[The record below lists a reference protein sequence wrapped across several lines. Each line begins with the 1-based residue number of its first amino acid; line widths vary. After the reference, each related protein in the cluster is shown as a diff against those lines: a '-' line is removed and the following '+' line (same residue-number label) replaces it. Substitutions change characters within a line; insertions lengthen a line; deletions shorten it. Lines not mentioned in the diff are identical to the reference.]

1 MNALKF
7 VKYGVFISLSDTKP
21 VLLKPVLSASCASP
35 HHTYRHSAAI
45 GLTGKLLVVSPA
57 IAFRIRIFD
66 DRWLWKMIEEGVGG
80 GGEVTLLNRTTR
92 CENYRF
98 RGKECCYLL

>member
-21 VLLKPVLSASCASP
+21 VLFKPVLSASCASP
-35 HHTYRHSAAI
+35 HHTHTHTHIHTHTHTYIHTHTHTHTHTHSATI
-45 GLTGKLLVVSPA
+45 GLTGKLLVVNPA

-66 DRWLWKMIEEGVGG
+66 DRWL
-80 GGEVTLLNRTTR
+80 
-92 CENYRF
+92 
-98 RGKECCYLL
+98 